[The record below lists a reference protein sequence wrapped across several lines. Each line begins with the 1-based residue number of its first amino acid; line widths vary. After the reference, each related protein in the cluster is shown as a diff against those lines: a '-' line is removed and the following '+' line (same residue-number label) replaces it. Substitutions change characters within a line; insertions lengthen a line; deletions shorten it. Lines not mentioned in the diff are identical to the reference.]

1 MAKELISANSIDKLL
16 NLAYNHIDT
25 PYRHATNV
33 SIREDSIMQI
43 QGKGF
48 TIKQIDES
56 YAGQVLEVYKQCE
69 DFLSLGPVPNASM
82 QMVLDD
88 FKLSRD
94 EGGTFCGIYI
104 EGEMAGIVDFNPSG
118 FEGNP
123 ECAYIALLM
132 ISFKHR
138 KKGVG
143 TAIVKS
149 VENEIRKK
157 ASIRTIRAGVQVNN
171 PPAIAFW
178 AKMGYEI
185 ISGPEVMPDTTV
197 AYQLR
202 KIIRD

>member
-1 MAKELISANSIDKLL
+1 
-16 NLAYNHIDT
+16 
-25 PYRHATNV
+25 
-33 SIREDSIMQI
+33 MQI
-43 QGKGF
+43 EGTNF

-88 FKLSRD
+88 YKLSED
-94 EGGTFCGIYI
+94 EGGIFCGIFI
-104 EGEMAGIVDFNPSG
+104 GGDMAGIVDFNPSG

-132 ISFKHR
+132 ISKR
-138 KKGVG
+138 YRNNGIG
-143 TAIVKS
+143 TGIVKA
-149 VENEIRKK
+149 VENVIRMNPSVK
-157 ASIRTIRAGVQVNN
+157 TIRAGVQVNN

-202 KIIRD
+202 KIIGNTSA